1 MNWLQILLDSGLPAT
16 SAGINEDGR
25 VDATFERGLTPE
37 EWALFLRLTI
47 PYSGVPSLAADSN
60 VIIGDG
66 VDEIVLTVSGEP
78 GSLVTVNTLAGATA
92 GTISIQ
98 LDADGN
104 GSQVFSCETSPTAIV
119 FSLGDSI
126 VKVRAL

>member
-1 MNWLQILLDSGLPAT
+1 MTKMHEMLAAGIPVIENKSNEAIGQFAFEAMSDDQRKKLDSIFCARA
-16 SAGINEDGR
+16 S
-25 VDATFERGLTPE
+25 
-37 EWALFLRLTI
+37 
-47 PYSGVPSLAADSN
+47 SLAADSN